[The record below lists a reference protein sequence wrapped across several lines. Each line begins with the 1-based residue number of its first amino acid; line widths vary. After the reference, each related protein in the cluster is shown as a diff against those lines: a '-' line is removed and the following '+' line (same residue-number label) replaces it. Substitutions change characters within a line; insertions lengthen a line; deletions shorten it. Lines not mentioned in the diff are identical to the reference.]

1 MNFDDLAFRDG
12 KAVKTE
18 FEYFCF
24 ECGQLRLSFVDI
36 NTCGNC
42 GSNQI
47 RKATVGT
54 LNKEK
59 LKNEFRTSPTS

>member
-1 MNFDDLAFRDG
+1 MTYWAFREG
-12 KAVKTE
+12 KQISIE

-24 ECGQLRLSFVDI
+24 ECGQLRLSFVDE

-42 GSNQI
+42 GSKQI
-47 RKATVGT
+47 RKAKIGT

-59 LKNEFRTSPTS
+59 LKDEFRTSKTS